1 MKQPGESFK
10 SHVFGEPTMNRLYQ
24 KFSCLLTLGFC
35 LAGTSTALAQWSTDD
50 NDKKP
55 AASEKSSQDGK
66 KNEESSSVKT
76 KTSRK
81 VIRTKKKTWF
91 EEMGTSLIF
100 SADIGILSGFPAIS
114 LTNYQSKFGLAVE
127 GKAMGSILLDKFMI
141 DAGLG
146 WWFYNVSGVEPVFEN
161 GAKVVTTD
169 GAVVTDDV
177 SIKLS
182 GSLLDFSPSYRFN
195 KSWFAGPSLQL
206 RYPSDLGY
214 NSQIE
219 GKALGI
225 YAGAQAGYQI
235 FDDDLNTRFVGRF
248 MMPVNYKN
256 WLGFYTSL
264 GVQVG
269 LPISQPETLTIQ
281 ETTVKTTEKRIVE
294 YKKQFYKFK
303 ITRDLVKLVLDNL
316 IVFYPEPGFPTITT
330 ESQSFLI
337 DLSQSLAE
345 AEKNWGTLLIETV
358 SRDHAQVIRDS
369 LVSAGMPENKVRLG
383 PVVQGDATSANPPVE
398 FTFKGVK
405 NQPQMMDAV
414 RRAMQ
419 TLAIPETCADGTC
432 N

>member
-1 MKQPGESFK
+1 MNKLCRSF
-10 SHVFGEPTMNRLYQ
+10 GR
-24 KFSCLLTLGFC
+24 LLTLGFC
-35 LAGTSTALAQWSTDD
+35 VAGTTAAWAQWSADD
-50 NDKKP
+50 SEKKP
-55 AASEKSSQDGK
+55 AATEKSQQEGK
-66 KNEESSSVKT
+66 KNEETSSVKT
-76 KTSRK
+76 KTTRK
-81 VIRTKKKTWF
+81 VVRSKKKTWF

-100 SADIGILSGFPAIS
+100 SADIGVLAGFPSVA
-114 LTNYQSKFGLAVE
+114 LTDYRSKFGLTVE
-127 GKAMGSILLDKFMI
+127 GKALGSILLNKFMI

-146 WWFYNVSGVEPVFEN
+146 WWFYNVSGIEPVFEN
-161 GAKVVTTD
+161 GVRSLDTD
-169 GAVVTDDV
+169 GTAFKDDV

-182 GSLLDFSPSYRFN
+182 GSLFDVSPSYRFTN
-195 KSWFAGPSLQL
+195 SWFAGPSLQL

-219 GKALGI
+219 GKSLGI
-225 YAGAQAGYQI
+225 YVGTQAGYQI
-235 FDDDLNTRFVGRF
+235 FDDDLNTRFVARF
-248 MMPVNYKN
+248 MMPLNYKN
-256 WLGFYTSL
+256 WLGVFTTV

-269 LPISQPETLTIQ
+269 LPISQPETLTVQ
-281 ETTVKTTEKRIVE
+281 ETTIKTTEKRIVE
-294 YKKQFYKFK
+294 YKKQYYKFK

-316 IVFYPEPGFPTITT
+316 VVFYPEPGYPTITT

-337 DLSQSLAE
+337 DLSQSLAD

-358 SRDHAQVIRDS
+358 SRDHAKVIRDS
-369 LVSAGMPENKVRLG
+369 LVSAGMPENKIKLG
-383 PVVQGDATSANPPVE
+383 PVIQGDITSANPPVE